1 MIKKKEREELKKLVK
16 VTKAIRALAKKNP
29 AIFEKLAALRSDE
42 RKLTEG
48 LKESVRNRVVAEASE
63 KGYVGPSMVNVYTD
77 KEALVQA
84 VVRRSVRS
92 YDVGAARAEWPRAVV
107 NACSS
112 IDPKK
117 VDALIEEGK
126 LTSDLAE
133 KARREDRVVTASVTI
148 AIVGED
154 PSW

>member
-1 MIKKKEREELKKLVK
+1 MIKKKEREELKKLVT
-16 VTKAIRALAKKNP
+16 VTKAIRALTKKNP
-29 AIFEKLAALRSDE
+29 TIFRKLATLRAEE

-63 KGYVGPSMVNVYTD
+63 KGYVGPSTVNVYTD

-84 VVRRSVRS
+84 VVRHGARGF
-92 YDVGAARAEWPRAVV
+92 DVGVARAEWPRAFV

-126 LTSDLAE
+126 LTADLAE
-133 KARREDRVVTASVTI
+133 KARRQDRVVTAAVTI
-148 AIVGED
+148 VIAGED

>member
-29 AIFEKLAALRSDE
+29 AIFKKLATLRADE
-42 RKLTEG
+42 LKLTEA

-63 KGYVGPSMVNVYTD
+63 KGYVGPSMISVYTG

-84 VVRRSVRS
+84 VVRRSVRGF
-92 YDVGAARAEWPRAVV
+92 DVGTARAEWPRAIF

-117 VDALIEEGK
+117 VHALIEEDK
-126 LTSDLAE
+126 LTDELAE

-148 AIVGED
+148 AIIGED